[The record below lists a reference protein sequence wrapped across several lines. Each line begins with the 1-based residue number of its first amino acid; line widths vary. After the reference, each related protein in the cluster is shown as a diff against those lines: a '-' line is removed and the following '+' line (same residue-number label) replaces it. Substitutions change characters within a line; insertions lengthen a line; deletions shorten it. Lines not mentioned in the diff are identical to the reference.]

1 MITIHQRHRQTDRQ
15 TTCDRNTALCTKV
28 HRGVKMQYS
37 QVFAITSAM
46 HYSAENVNLPDLS
59 FVVLLWTYLTSFF
72 LFFGDISFKMC
83 LEMWEG
89 GRPSPSINK
98 QKTSHT
104 ILHLKTTVVPV
115 IQERLDNG
123 KVSERLQCVYEGPY
137 GRKLQ
142 ERNDMRFPVD
152 G

>member
-1 MITIHQRHRQTDRQ
+1 
-15 TTCDRNTALCTKV
+15 
-28 HRGVKMQYS
+28 
-37 QVFAITSAM
+37 
-46 HYSAENVNLPDLS
+46 
-59 FVVLLWTYLTSFF
+59 
-72 LFFGDISFKMC
+72 
-83 LEMWEG
+83 MWEG

-104 ILHLKTTVVPV
+104 ILQSYQV

-137 GRKLQ
+137 GRKIQ